1 MNNHEKIVSVIEN
14 MSSDVKKNLYL
25 NNFEVLELQNN
36 FPMQDKDPKLLFR
49 MFEALNNLDKNIV

>member
-36 FPMQDKDPKLLFR
+36 FPM
-49 MFEALNNLDKNIV
+49 